1 MGKITA
7 VDREERGNLFFIL
20 PLRNHTYTIHHSL
33 KTKRKKIDT
42 SCCYCLELYLSH
54 RQTITLTKCNPK
66 FNYWV
71 RWHTIKH
78 ALWEFQ
84 RKLLLKFLSFRDM
97 ALTEITVCG
106 SDKTKSSK
114 TEGFF
119 FINFRN
125 LSFICI
131 FIYCSL
137 GKSKTPVSLC
147 NSIISLFHFVVYKQ
161 PLYSTTVESNK
172 IWLKYRPNLVQ
183 GF

>member
-7 VDREERGNLFFIL
+7 VDREERGNVFFIL
-20 PLRNHTYTIHHSL
+20 LLRNHTYSIHHSL
-33 KTKRKKIDT
+33 KTKRQKMDT
-42 SCCYCLELYLSH
+42 SRCYCLELYLSH
-54 RQTITLTKCNPK
+54 RQRIMLTKCNPK

-97 ALTEITVCG
+97 ALTDTTVCG

-114 TEGFF
+114 TECFF

-137 GKSKTPVSLC
+137 GKSKTSVSVD
-147 NSIISLFHFVVYKQ
+147 NSIISLFHW
-161 PLYSTTVESNK
+161 PCL
-172 IWLKYRPNLVQ
+172 
-183 GF
+183 